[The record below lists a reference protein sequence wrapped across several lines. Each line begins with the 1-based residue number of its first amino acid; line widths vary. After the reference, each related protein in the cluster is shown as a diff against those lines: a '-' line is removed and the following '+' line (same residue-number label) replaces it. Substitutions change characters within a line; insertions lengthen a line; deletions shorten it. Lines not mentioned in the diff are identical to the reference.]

1 MNAKRLIFL
10 GLCVLYAALMAF
22 LLWQV
27 GRATIA
33 PEERLS
39 FKMRYLVGGS
49 LLASYGFF
57 VLQQFLTGRT
67 AVEYVVILPLITL
80 MAAFLCGAVL
90 GIAGVQ
96 LYGDPFLQAGILY
109 AVFMILVA
117 AGLWRRF
124 WLPASS
130 KTDESVY

>member
-1 MNAKRLIFL
+1 MNAKRWIFL
-10 GLCVLYAALMAF
+10 ALCLLYAGLMAF
-22 LLWQV
+22 LLRQV
-27 GRATIA
+27 AMADIPTA
-33 PEERLS
+33 ERLS

-67 AVEYVVILPLITL
+67 AIEYVVVMPVITL

-109 AVFMILVA
+109 AIFMILVA
-117 AGLWRRF
+117 ARLWRRF
-124 WLPASS
+124 WWPARR
-130 KTDESVY
+130 KTDASVY